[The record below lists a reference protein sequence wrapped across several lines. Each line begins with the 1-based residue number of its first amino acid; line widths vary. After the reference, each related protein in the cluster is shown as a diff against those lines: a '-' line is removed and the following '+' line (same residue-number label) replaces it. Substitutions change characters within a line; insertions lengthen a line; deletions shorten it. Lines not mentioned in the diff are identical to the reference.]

1 MFRTQVSAA
10 ALALLFAAS
19 PGFAADAPKPPA
31 VTPSVKYAPSAPA
44 IRETVQ
50 TQSARE
56 ASRLEPSAEDMARAR
71 KAAEQRRAASARVT
85 TYESPRGNVGGRT
98 KIEEYH
104 DQNNRVTEVKV
115 TSGITEIPY
124 TMENRSNRPIDTAPG
139 QNSQSTLGTPK
150 FIKFGW

>member
-71 KAAEQRRAASARVT
+71 KAAEQRRAASDRVT

-98 KIEEYH
+98 KIGGKH
-104 DQNNRVTEVKV
+104 
-115 TSGITEIPY
+115 
-124 TMENRSNRPIDTAPG
+124 
-139 QNSQSTLGTPK
+139 
-150 FIKFGW
+150 